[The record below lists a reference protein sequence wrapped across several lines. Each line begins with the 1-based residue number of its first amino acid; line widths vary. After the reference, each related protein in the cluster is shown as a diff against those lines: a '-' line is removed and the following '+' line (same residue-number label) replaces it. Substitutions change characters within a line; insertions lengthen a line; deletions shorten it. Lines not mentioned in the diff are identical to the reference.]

1 MYELGPL
8 PWSLEKLNGK
18 MRISDFILAK
28 IMHHHAWITCLV
40 SDQYD
45 QQSIKDLERTDRA
58 AEGEVRYTANHRNQ
72 SIPVQCR

>member
-1 MYELGPL
+1 MVLIQQL
-8 PWSLEKLNGK
+8 PISLETRGDV
-18 MRISDFILAK
+18 SDFILAK
-28 IMHHHAWITCLV
+28 IMHHHAWIICLV